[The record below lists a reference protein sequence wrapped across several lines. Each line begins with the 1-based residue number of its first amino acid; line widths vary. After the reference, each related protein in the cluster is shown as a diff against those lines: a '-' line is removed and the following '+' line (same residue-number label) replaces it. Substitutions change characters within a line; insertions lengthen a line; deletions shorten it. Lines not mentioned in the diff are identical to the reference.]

1 MFYQELGI
9 WPHAIWK
16 SLRKWK
22 WNISRTYFSKKK
34 KIILITPWWHT
45 SFLQRGREKT
55 RVACLKSGVIFKG
68 KASFKACLFG
78 TIPLRILDLRYFAFV
93 TTEWMN
99 YLQMNSS
106 AILARTEE
114 NMAGLIFLQDNRWPG
129 RLMGSLPNEKKK
141 SACPASSPIIK
152 WRRIWEPRSP
162 NRDAVPSTA

>member
-1 MFYQELGI
+1 MSATCIYRIRVCQSNKLNVLPRVGYLTTRDLEKF
-9 WPHAIWK
+9 K
-16 SLRKWK
+16 KMK
-22 WNISRTYFSKKK
+22 VKYFKDIFLEKK

-129 RLMGSLPNEKKK
+129 RLMRSLPNEKKK
-141 SACPASSPIIK
+141 F
-152 WRRIWEPRSP
+152 RM
-162 NRDAVPSTA
+162 PSLFAHY